1 MPSIAKRVFFLPPL
15 RGSLLPPFKGG
26 SGRVVRAGVG
36 LLCAGLVAC
45 MIGCSSPTPSPQY
58 IIGVSQ
64 CSDDAWRM
72 RMNKEMEQELI
83 FHPDLTLHIR
93 QASDNSEIQCQQ
105 IDSFIAERVDLL
117 IVSPNEAEEV
127 KPAVSRAY
135 DAGIPVIVA
144 DRQVS
149 GEKWTAFIGGDN
161 YAVGQLMAQWL
172 LSIVPEGRPLR
183 VLEIQGLPGST
194 PMVWRHKGMM
204 DSLQGH
210 PEVQIVASACGAW
223 FRENAR
229 VVTDSLL
236 SLYSQIDA
244 IIAQNDPMA
253 IGAYEACKNRM
264 GRGRILA
271 SNSKETDAAT
281 SQSPFKGD
289 LDAPKIMGVDGIVG
303 KGGGVEALLKG
314 EIDMTATYPSRGDL
328 VIQTAVKILHGE
340 PYERIVRLPTLLIDR
355 DAALPLQQIAEEID
369 RQVAVSNELESR
381 FNRLWDTTRAQR
393 IALILLV
400 SFLLLLVVLAVVLFR
415 VYQYSLRVQRERE
428 ESARIVAQQ
437 QKQLED
443 MTAALERTKAEQSVD
458 ERFVEQLQKTIERHL
473 DDSEFNVEALSDELS
488 ISRAQLFRKTK
499 SLMGV
504 SPVELIRHI
513 RLRKANQMLLN
524 TDLTIQQVAYS
535 VGFTSPSYFSK
546 CYREFFGTTP
556 ATRGK

>member
-1 MPSIAKRVFFLPPL
+1 MSRPVFF
-15 RGSLLPPFKGG
+15 
-26 SGRVVRAGVG
+26 
-36 LLCAGLVAC
+36 LLCAGLVGC
-45 MIGCSSPTPSPQY
+45 LIGCSSHRPSPQY
-58 IIGVSQ
+58 RIGVSQ
-64 CSDDAWRM
+64 CSDDAWRQ
-72 RMNKEMEQELI
+72 RMNYELQRELI
-83 FHPDLTLHIR
+83 FHPELSLHIR
-93 QASDNSEIQCQQ
+93 QASDNSDTQCQQ

-161 YAVGQLMAQWL
+161 YTVGQLMAQWL

-236 SLYSQIDA
+236 ALYPNVDA
-244 IIAQNDPMA
+244 IVAQNDQMA
-253 IGAYEACKNRM
+253 IGAYEAIQHLK
-264 GRGRILA
+264 GRTKIPGTQVVHTDLSCASSPAIKSHSAPLLVRSNNA
-271 SNSKETDAAT
+271 SNENYAI
-281 SQSPFKGD
+281 
-289 LDAPKIMGVDGIVG
+289 KIMGVDGIVDE
-303 KGGGVEALLKG
+303 GGGVEALLNK

-340 PYERIVRLPTLLIDR
+340 PFEREVVLPTVLIDH
-355 DAALPLQQIAEEID
+355 DAAFPMQQIADEID
-369 RQVAVSNELESR
+369 RQIAVSEELENR
-381 FNRLWDTTRAQR
+381 YNRLWDTTHAQR

-400 SFLLLLVVLAVVLFR
+400 FFLLLLVVLAVVLYR
-415 VYQYSLRVQRERE
+415 VYRYSLRVKRERE
-428 ESARIVAQQ
+428 EHARIVAQQ

-443 MTAALERTKAEQSVD
+443 MTAVLERTKAEQSMD
-458 ERFVEQLQKTIERHL
+458 ERFVEQLQKTIEQHM
-473 DDSEFNVEALSDELS
+473 DDSDFNVEALSEELNM
-488 ISRAQLFRKTK
+488 SRAQLFRKTK
-499 SLMGV
+499 TLMGV

-513 RLRKANQMLLN
+513 RLRKAKQMLLN
-524 TDLTIQQVAYS
+524 TDMTIQQVAYS

-546 CYREFFGTTP
+546 CYRELFGSLPT
-556 ATRGK
+556 AREK

>member
-1 MPSIAKRVFFLPPL
+1 MSRPVFF
-15 RGSLLPPFKGG
+15 
-26 SGRVVRAGVG
+26 
-36 LLCAGLVAC
+36 LLCAGLVGC
-45 MIGCSSPTPSPQY
+45 LIGCSSHDPSPQY
-58 IIGVSQ
+58 RIGVSQ
-64 CSDDAWRM
+64 CSDDAWRQ
-72 RMNKEMEQELI
+72 RMNYELQRELI
-83 FHPDLTLHIR
+83 FHPELSLHIR
-93 QASDNSEIQCQQ
+93 QASDNSDTQCQQ

-204 DSLQGH
+204 DSLQEH

-236 SLYSQIDA
+236 ALYPNVDA
-244 IIAQNDPMA
+244 IVAQNDQMA
-253 IGAYEACKNRM
+253 IGAYEAIQHLK
-264 GRGRILA
+264 GRAKIPGTQVSSPAIKSHSAPLLVRSNNA
-271 SNSKETDAAT
+271 SNENYAIR
-281 SQSPFKGD
+281 
-289 LDAPKIMGVDGIVG
+289 IMGVDGIVDE
-303 KGGGVEALLKG
+303 GGGVEALLNK

-340 PYERIVRLPTLLIDR
+340 PFEREVVLPTVLIDR
-355 DAALPLQQIAEEID
+355 DAAFPMQQIADEID
-369 RQVAVSNELESR
+369 RQIAVSEELENR
-381 FNRLWDTTRAQR
+381 YNRLWDTARAQR

-400 SFLLLLVVLAVVLFR
+400 FFLLLLVVLAVVLYR
-415 VYQYSLRVQRERE
+415 VYRYSLRVKRERE
-428 ESARIVAQQ
+428 EHARIVAQQ

-443 MTAALERTKAEQSVD
+443 MTAALERTKAEQSMD
-458 ERFVEQLQKTIERHL
+458 ERFVEQLQKTIEQHM
-473 DDSEFNVEALSDELS
+473 DDSDFNVEALSEELS
-488 ISRAQLFRKTK
+488 MSRAQLFRKTK
-499 SLMGV
+499 TLMGV

-513 RLRKANQMLLN
+513 RLRKAKQMLLN
-524 TDLTIQQVAYS
+524 TDMTIQQVAYS

-546 CYREFFGTTP
+546 CYRELFGSLPT
-556 ATRGK
+556 ARGK

>member
-1 MPSIAKRVFFLPPL
+1 MSRPVFF
-15 RGSLLPPFKGG
+15 
-26 SGRVVRAGVG
+26 
-36 LLCAGLVAC
+36 LLCAGLVGC
-45 MIGCSSPTPSPQY
+45 LIGCSSHRPSPQY
-58 IIGVSQ
+58 RIGVSQ
-64 CSDDAWRM
+64 CSDDAWRQ
-72 RMNKEMEQELI
+72 RMNYELQRELI
-83 FHPDLTLHIR
+83 FHPELSLHIR
-93 QASDNSEIQCQQ
+93 QASDNSDTQCQQ

-236 SLYSQIDA
+236 ALYPNVDA
-244 IIAQNDPMA
+244 IVAQNDQMA
-253 IGAYEACKNRM
+253 IGAYEAIQHLK
-264 GRGRILA
+264 GRAKIPGTQVVHTDLSCASSPAIKSHSAPLLVRSNNA
-271 SNSKETDAAT
+271 SNENYAIR
-281 SQSPFKGD
+281 
-289 LDAPKIMGVDGIVG
+289 IMGVDGIVDE
-303 KGGGVEALLKG
+303 GGGVEALLNK

-340 PYERIVRLPTLLIDR
+340 PFEREVVLPTVLIDR
-355 DAALPLQQIAEEID
+355 DAAFPMQQIADEID
-369 RQVAVSNELESR
+369 RQIAVSEELENR
-381 FNRLWDTTRAQR
+381 YNRLWDTARAQR

-400 SFLLLLVVLAVVLFR
+400 FFLLLLVVLAVVLYR
-415 VYQYSLRVQRERE
+415 VYRYSLRVKRERE
-428 ESARIVAQQ
+428 EHARIVAQQ

-458 ERFVEQLQKTIERHL
+458 ERFVEQLQNTIERHL
-473 DDSEFNVEALSDELS
+473 NDSEFSVESLSEEMNM
-488 ISRAQLFRKTK
+488 SRAQLFRKTK
-499 SLMGV
+499 TLMGV

-513 RLRKANQMLLN
+513 RLRKAKQMLLN
-524 TDLTIQQVAYS
+524 TDMTIQQVAYS

-556 ATRGK
+556 ATRDK